1 MPAIH
6 LSQMLT
12 TRQRAEYAD
21 GWPGDCDPTA
31 VLSSGQRRLWA
42 LAQMGGASAAYNEPM
57 AFRLRGS
64 LDRAALASALD
75 ALVARHEALRTRV
88 VAVDGVASQRIGPPD
103 SGFALVTQDL
113 TGRPD
118 ADAWLA
124 DLHRREFQRGVS
136 AGSSAARA
144 SIQAV
149 EEAFGHLGQPRRHR
163 CGHLPILPA

>member
-21 GWPGDCDPTA
+21 GWPGDSDPTA

-42 LAQMGGASAAYNEPM
+42 LAQMGGASAASNEPM

-103 SGFALVTQDL
+103 SGFALVTHDL

-118 ADAWLA
+118 ADARAA
-124 DLHRREFQRGVS
+124 DRPAPGR
-136 AGSSAARA
+136 AG
-144 SIQAV
+144 
-149 EEAFGHLGQPRRHR
+149 LPRRR
-163 CGHLPILPA
+163 VDPVGR

>member
-21 GWPGDCDPTA
+21 GWPGDSDPTA

-118 ADAWLA
+118 ADGPGRSAPTP
-124 DLHRREFQRGVS
+124 VS
-136 AGSSAARA
+136 R
-144 SIQAV
+144 
-149 EEAFGHLGQPRRHR
+149 
-163 CGHLPILPA
+163 

>member
-12 TRQRAEYAD
+12 TRQPAEYAD
-21 GWPGDCDPTA
+21 GWPGDSDPTA

-42 LAQMGGASAAYNEPM
+42 LAQMGGASAASNEPM

-88 VAVDGVASQRIGPPD
+88 VAVDGVAFQRIGPPD
-103 SGFALVTQDL
+103 SGFALVTHDL

-118 ADAWLA
+118 ADARAA
-124 DLHRREFQRGVS
+124 DRPAPGR
-136 AGSSAARA
+136 AG
-144 SIQAV
+144 
-149 EEAFGHLGQPRRHR
+149 LPRRR
-163 CGHLPILPA
+163 VDPFGR